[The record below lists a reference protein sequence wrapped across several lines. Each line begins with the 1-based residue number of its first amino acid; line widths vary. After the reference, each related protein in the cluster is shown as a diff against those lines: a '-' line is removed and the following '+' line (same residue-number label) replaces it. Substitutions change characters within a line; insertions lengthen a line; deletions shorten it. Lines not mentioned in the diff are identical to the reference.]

1 MGTSP
6 DLSKIRRYFFKK
18 FNEHGSTPMGMDWNS
33 DESQRC
39 RFEQIA
45 KVINPEETYSI
56 IDYGCG
62 YGALFDYLKEFGH
75 GFSYSGFDI
84 VEKMILEGKKIHAG
98 ISNCHFTTE
107 ESELI
112 GADYV
117 LESGIFNIKLD
128 TDERCWT
135 DHVIST
141 INRMNEL
148 AKKGLAFNMLTK
160 YSDPEYMRANLYYAD
175 PCFYFD
181 YCKKTFSRNVA
192 LLHDYDLY
200 DFTIIVKKE

>member
-6 DLSKIRRYFFKK
+6 DLSKIRRYFSEK

-33 DESQRC
+33 DESQRR

-45 KVINPEETYSI
+45 KVINPKETYSI

-75 GFSYSGFDI
+75 NFSYSGFDI

-98 ISNCHFTTE
+98 ISNCHFKTE

-117 LESGIFNIKLD
+117 LESGIFN
-128 TDERCWT
+128 C
-135 DHVIST
+135 
-141 INRMNEL
+141 
-148 AKKGLAFNMLTK
+148 
-160 YSDPEYMRANLYYAD
+160 
-175 PCFYFD
+175 
-181 YCKKTFSRNVA
+181 
-192 LLHDYDLY
+192 
-200 DFTIIVKKE
+200 